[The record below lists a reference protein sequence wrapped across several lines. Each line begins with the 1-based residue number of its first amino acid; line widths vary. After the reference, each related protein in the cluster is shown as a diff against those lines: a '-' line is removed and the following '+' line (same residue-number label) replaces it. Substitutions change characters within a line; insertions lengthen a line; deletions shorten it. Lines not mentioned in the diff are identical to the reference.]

1 MFENLEDIIASTFG
15 GNYKKD
21 LVDKVRMFKPTI
33 TDGFWGKTT
42 TWEEREKPLTNEEL
56 KLMYK
61 VEKKYLE

>member
-1 MFENLEDIIASTFG
+1 MFGNLEQIVAKSFEGDC
-15 GNYKKD
+15 KKE
-21 LVDKVRMFKPTI
+21 LVNKVRMFKPTI

-61 VEKKYLE
+61 VEERYL